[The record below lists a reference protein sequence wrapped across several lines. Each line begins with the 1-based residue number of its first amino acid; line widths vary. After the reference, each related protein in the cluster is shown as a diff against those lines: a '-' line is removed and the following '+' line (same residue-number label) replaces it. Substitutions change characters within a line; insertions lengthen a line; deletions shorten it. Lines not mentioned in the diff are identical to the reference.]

1 MNRRKTDGCGDFKL
15 ILLIVISVI
24 GLVISAV
31 IHFCSLFHI
40 YEPPREVMI
49 LIDMGFIVVFY
60 PACIVSNKMRNKAN
74 IKDFKN
80 AIFSACPKWLS
91 IMTGLLIIYAMG
103 GLIFVIYKRH
113 FSSAVNA
120 NGQGIIDNSFRGFS
134 GHWMALYSLAFA
146 ILYSC
151 RRLKKHT

>member
-1 MNRRKTDGCGDFKL
+1 M

-24 GLVISAV
+24 GLVLSAV

-40 YEPPREVMI
+40 YEPPRKVMI
-49 LIDMGFIVVFY
+49 LIDIGAMVVLY
-60 PACIVSNKMRNKAN
+60 MAYTISRKTRGELNV
-74 IKDFKN
+74 KDFRKT
-80 AIFSACPKWLS
+80 ISGVCPGWLS

-120 NGQGIIDNSFRGFS
+120 NGQGIIENSFRGFS
-134 GHWMALYSLAFA
+134 GYWMALYSLAFA